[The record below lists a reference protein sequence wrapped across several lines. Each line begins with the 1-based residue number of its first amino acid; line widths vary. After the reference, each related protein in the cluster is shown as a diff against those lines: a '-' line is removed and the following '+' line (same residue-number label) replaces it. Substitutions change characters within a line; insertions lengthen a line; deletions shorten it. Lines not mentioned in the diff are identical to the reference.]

1 MVQEQVM
8 VFNIGYS
15 FYIQTVRNTTFKHW
29 YFAIL
34 KHFYI
39 FNFETKHNETYLI
52 WKLYLKLMQN
62 SDVKCFPKGFIF
74 WTHIKLALLLLR
86 SWYCNS
92 IENIISYFPP
102 CCQVDFIM
110 LIKSLTSQMIV
121 LKILEFQ
128 FK

>member
-39 FNFETKHNETYLI
+39 FNFEVERIDICLI
-52 WKLYLKLMQN
+52 WN
-62 SDVKCFPKGFIF
+62 
-74 WTHIKLALLLLR
+74 
-86 SWYCNS
+86 
-92 IENIISYFPP
+92 
-102 CCQVDFIM
+102 
-110 LIKSLTSQMIV
+110 
-121 LKILEFQ
+121 
-128 FK
+128 